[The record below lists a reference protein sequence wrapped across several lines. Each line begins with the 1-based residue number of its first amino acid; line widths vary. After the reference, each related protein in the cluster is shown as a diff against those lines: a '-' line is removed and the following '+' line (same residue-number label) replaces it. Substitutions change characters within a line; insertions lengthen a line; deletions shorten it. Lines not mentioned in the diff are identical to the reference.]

1 MIYLDLSFRHA
12 QMFCTTSMNSIVTT
26 ELDVCK
32 NAYEKPRYVVMSM
45 EEGTIFDDV
54 KGANINNFVAER

>member
-1 MIYLDLSFRHA
+1 
-12 QMFCTTSMNSIVTT
+12 MFCTTSMNSIVTT